1 MHNRQACKRHAKR
14 GPPFPKRFEVCMSTE
29 LSPEFSSR
37 LYTDQKHLACITMFM
52 MNILI
57 FTIAP
62 YRFHIQ
68 MSLNFGRIWQGM
80 PNDVSWLLNNLT
92 SSEPQ
97 PSRSQ
102 PVSLSLRYY
111 LLPPV
116 FTCLGG
122 LSWKYTIINGL
133 GQQSHK

>member
-1 MHNRQACKRHAKR
+1 MPIYPLGTIPKNYTDNGRIPFPLLRGEKETCNEGLASEVCETGVNRGR
-14 GPPFPKRFEVCMSTE
+14 GPSAV
-29 LSPEFSSR
+29 
-37 LYTDQKHLACITMFM
+37 QA
-52 MNILI
+52 I
-57 FTIAP
+57 FTIVP

-68 MSLNFGRIWQGM
+68 MSLNFGQIWQGM